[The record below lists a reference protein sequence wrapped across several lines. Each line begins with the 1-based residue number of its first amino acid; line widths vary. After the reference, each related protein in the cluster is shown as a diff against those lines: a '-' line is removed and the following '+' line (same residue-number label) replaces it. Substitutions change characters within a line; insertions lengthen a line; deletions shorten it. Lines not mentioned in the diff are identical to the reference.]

1 MGLYNSSEYLAAD
14 LVNRSDDTRRG
25 IMYHSLTELHA
36 DVNQMAPQPARFG
49 FYTKVVLIW

>member
-49 FYTKVVLIW
+49 FYTKVVLI